1 MVSSR
6 THIIIYL
13 CLVVSQLLR
22 GWRCCL
28 RRIRLCYDLDKVVG
42 EHSNLPVY
50 LSFPPALIFNL
61 LADNSDDLPFHQ
73 SQLILIQSSVRKQD
87 ETLFLDWSTK
97 NEDTCQCI
105 AKRWNNANT
114 STSVSLNITYLA
126 WVAAWV
132 HSCQWLSWLFQAC
145 QLSHYLAPRW
155 YLSSYRWRRW

>member
-1 MVSSR
+1 MRESQCFFKMVSSR

-87 ETLFLDWSTK
+87 ETLFLD
-97 NEDTCQCI
+97 
-105 AKRWNNANT
+105 
-114 STSVSLNITYLA
+114 
-126 WVAAWV
+126 
-132 HSCQWLSWLFQAC
+132 
-145 QLSHYLAPRW
+145 
-155 YLSSYRWRRW
+155 